1 MRIVLLA
8 PPGAGKGTQ
17 AERISAHFDVP
28 HISTG
33 DVFRRHVAE
42 GTELGRQVKADLDA
56 GDLVNDDIV
65 LSMVRE
71 AVAAAM
77 ALSGGYVLDGFPRT
91 LEQARGGHRVAK
103 ELGATADAVVNFEV
117 SEQELIRRLVVR
129 GAASGRAD
137 DAEATVRHRLDV
149 YDRQTAP
156 LLDYYRQRGV
166 LMTINGE
173 RSMDEVTVETLAA
186 LDALDALAG

>member
-77 ALSGGYVLDGFPRT
+77 ASSGGYVLDGFPRT

-137 DAEATVRHRLDV
+137 DEEATVRHRLDV